1 MLEINGVYNFIK
13 IEIRD
18 YIKKEIRKIKK
29 LDEDDC
35 WCRLYIYL
43 KNEYLEID
51 DPYYDL
57 ECCEVD
63 NLYEMLKL
71 YINNE
76 MDDNTSFEPI
86 EPSFKIYFYPFGK
99 EFKNKNYE
107 KKGLSIEDKTANI
120 FVAFVEKDTTAP
132 SDDGVILELSEE
144 EVRELF
150 YYIKSIMEK

>member
-18 YIKKEIRKIKK
+18 YIKKEIRQNKK

-57 ECCEVD
+57 KCCEVD
-63 NLYEMLKL
+63 NLYEMLKQYL
-71 YINNE
+71 NNK

-86 EPSFKIYFYPFGK
+86 EPAFKIYFYPFGK
-99 EFKNKNYE
+99 EYKNNNYE
-107 KKGLSIEDKTANI
+107 QKGFSIKDKIVNI

-144 EVRELF
+144 EVRDF
-150 YYIKSIMEK
+150 FNYIKSIMEK